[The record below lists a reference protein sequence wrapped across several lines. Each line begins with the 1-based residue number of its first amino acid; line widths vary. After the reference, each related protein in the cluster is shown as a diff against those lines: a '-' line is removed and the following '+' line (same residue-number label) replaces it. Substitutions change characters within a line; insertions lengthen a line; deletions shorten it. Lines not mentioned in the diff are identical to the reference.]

1 MSDLPLTWM
10 ADAFRKN
17 GLRVKEVK
25 GWKTRGREAN
35 FDPRG
40 VMFHHTVSS
49 PKGGPAPA
57 LGTVLK
63 GKPKTSS
70 EPAVPGPLCNVLVD
84 RDGTVLLIAAG
95 RSNHAGKGGPFRNIP
110 QHSANSFIAGVE
122 VENNGTGE
130 RWSKELLDT
139 LDVVFA
145 IMLLGMR
152 RRSKWLIGHKE
163 WTTRKIDPAD
173 GRGGLDMGK
182 RRAQVTK
189 QMRVLARGM
198 QEPSPGPKEEP
209 SPTGTHVV
217 QKGDTLFEIALRHRM
232 SVAELK
238 KINGLE
244 SNQIHVGDKL
254 TVRGDV

>member
-25 GWKTRGREAN
+25 GWKNRGRDGTL
-35 FDPRG
+35 DPRG
-40 VMFHHTVSS
+40 VIFHHTASAA
-49 PKGGPAPA
+49 KGAPAPA
-57 LGTVLK
+57 LGLLLK
-63 GKPKTSS
+63 GKP
-70 EPAVPGPLCNVLVD
+70 EVAGPLCNVLVD

-95 RSNHAGKGGPFRNIP
+95 RSNHGGDGGPFRNIP
-110 QHSANSFIAGVE
+110 LNSANSFLVGVE
-122 VENNGTGE
+122 VENNGVGE

-145 IMLLGMR
+145 IILLGLR

-163 WTTRKIDPAD
+163 WAPGRKPDPAD

-182 RRAQVTK
+182 RRAAVTK
-189 QMRVLARGM
+189 QMRVLARGK
-198 QEPSPGPKEEP
+198 QEPSARPKEEP
-209 SPTGTHVV
+209 SPTGTHLV
-217 QKGDTLFEIALRHRM
+217 QRGDTLFEIALRHRM

-244 SNQIHVGDKL
+244 SNRIHVGDKL

>member
-10 ADAFRKN
+10 ADAFRNN

-25 GWKTRGREAN
+25 GWKTRGRDGT

-40 VMFHHTVSS
+40 VIFHHTASNA
-49 PKGGPAPA
+49 KGGPAAA
-57 LGTVLK
+57 LGVVMK
-63 GKPKTSS
+63 GN
-70 EPAVPGPLCNVLVD
+70 PAVAGPLCNVLVA
-84 RDGTVLLIAAG
+84 RDGTVHLIAAG
-95 RSNHAGKGGPFRNIP
+95 RSSHAGEGGPFRNIP
-110 QHSANSFIAGVE
+110 KDSANSFLVGVE
-122 VENNGTGE
+122 VENNGVGE
-130 RWSKELLDT
+130 RWSEEFLDK

-145 IMLLGMR
+145 TILLGLQ

-173 GRGGLDMGK
+173 GRGGLDMEK
-182 RRAQVTK
+182 RRAAVRR
-189 QMRVLARGM
+189 QMRALTRGK
-198 QEPSPGPKEEP
+198 QEPSPRPKEEP

-217 QKGDTLFEIALRHRM
+217 QGGDTLFAIALRHRM

-244 SNQIHVGDKL
+244 GDLIRVGDKL
-254 TVRGDV
+254 TVRGEV